1 MTVAATHR
9 LASPIVMPATGDCGG
24 GTIWLVCAP
33 MLSGNLAYQHHYVVF
48 CPVLLSFYAKRG
60 LLSKCI
66 SVVRDACVSC
76 SQSTLVLMLFFGF
89 NIMITVGVCLLY

>member
-9 LASPIVMPATGDCGG
+9 LASPIVMPATGDSGG

-60 LLSKCI
+60 LFSKYTA
-66 SVVRDACVSC
+66 VV
-76 SQSTLVLMLFFGF
+76 GG
-89 NIMITVGVCLLY
+89 IMIYAVKVHIFGE